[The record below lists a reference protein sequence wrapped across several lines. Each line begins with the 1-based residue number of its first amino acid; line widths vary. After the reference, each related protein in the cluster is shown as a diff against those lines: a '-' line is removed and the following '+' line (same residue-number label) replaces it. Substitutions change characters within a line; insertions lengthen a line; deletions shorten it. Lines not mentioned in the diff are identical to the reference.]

1 MNSKVS
7 LLPLALTSLLLAA
20 CGGGGGGDNPP
31 AQTMGTLGV
40 SITDA
45 PACGF
50 DAVNVTVNVST
61 PDVAGFQRSQSQ
73 IAAQLGRVLARGERN
88 S

>member
-45 PACGF
+45 SLRLRCG
-50 DAVNVTVNVST
+50 
-61 PDVAGFQRSQSQ
+61 QRDGQQS
-73 IAAQLGRVLARGERN
+73 ARQHERDRQRHR
-88 S
+88 